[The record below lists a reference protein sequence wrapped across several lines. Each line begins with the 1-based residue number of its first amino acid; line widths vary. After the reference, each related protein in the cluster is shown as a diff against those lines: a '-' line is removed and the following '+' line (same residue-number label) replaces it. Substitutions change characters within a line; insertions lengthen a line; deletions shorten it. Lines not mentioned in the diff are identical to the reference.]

1 MGATLPLVE
10 ACAVTISRMHAFAS
24 KSVAPS
30 PDSIAQVKEDM
41 TDIRFDSIEAA
52 LDGPTSELF
61 WVEYADGKATCGHAD
76 SFYAEKIPDKYLM
89 FDVGNNKVL
98 ANLELNGAVKH
109 FASYRNCYPAD
120 PMAPGIWWYK
130 DFTQSGP
137 FAFALEIAGQR
148 YDLAEVDW
156 ALRMSLLD
164 NVLPLVRF
172 TGPGVEIKLI
182 AFAPISADGSER
194 PRGLV
199 YGLQLTNTSSKAL
212 TGKVIP
218 PVSVTGQYKA
228 HESYVAAVDG
238 VQLDAD
244 GALAFELAA
253 DETLWVPVLI
263 AAVPGRPVLDQI
275 NRLSCL
281 QWLNETLSYF
291 RGMFGQLEM
300 PGDPFPAAFL
310 TRAMLVCFEGLAM
323 NEAGEAVGANWSSFP
338 ATMQIWQKDLYH
350 ALAPLATHEP
360 KLLTQYILWFL
371 NRSIRHEGD
380 KVYEGRPLT
389 GGVSFSLT
397 NTLTPVVLSGL
408 YYSATGDKTFFEQ
421 HPEVLAKCKELLDGV
436 FATREGEPYLYPSEW
451 LSDGLS
457 RGDYHTGS
465 NVVAWYAFDSTA
477 EIIEDVLDDA
487 ELADRYRTIAA
498 KTKADIDKWC
508 ITDGPMGPQYTEGA
522 FADGT
527 HEIDHDGEET
537 DTTLMPFYGYCAYD
551 NTAHQNHARVAMTAR
566 NRWYRA
572 STRGIKDSTWIS
584 DPTPTID
591 ATYPGYMTGLAGVA
605 NAEEMSGRDGAMTI
619 IRQRTDV
626 DGSIWW
632 WPFREDKINRAYEIH
647 GGIVGKS
654 GWASGVYAC
663 HFVSQILGLSY
674 NGRNKVLHFRPFSPT
689 SDFTWKHCRLGSG
702 RFSVEYSR
710 GDGCVTGSVEN
721 HCGYEVT
728 VELELILSP
737 GAKAKSIIVDGKA
750 FDGPVEAGTFF
761 DSTTAKLSVPLP
773 AGAGLKVAAEY

>member
-1 MGATLPLVE
+1 MKDNE
-10 ACAVTISRMHAFAS
+10 FS
-24 KSVAPS
+24 
-30 PDSIAQVKEDM
+30 SIK
-41 TDIRFDSIEAA
+41 AA
-52 LDGPTSELF
+52 LNGATSELF

-89 FDVGNNKVL
+89 FDVCNNKVL
-98 ANLELNGAVKH
+98 ANLELNGTVKH
-109 FASYRNCYPAD
+109 FATYRGCYPSD

-137 FAFALEIAGQR
+137 FSFALEIAGQR

-156 ALRMSLLD
+156 PLRMSLLD
-164 NVLPLVRF
+164 NVVPLVRLA
-172 TGPGVEIKLI
+172 GQGVEVKLI

-194 PRGLV
+194 PRGLI
-199 YGLQLTNTSSKAL
+199 YGLQLTNTSGEAL
-212 TGKVIP
+212 EGKVIP
-218 PVSVTGQYKA
+218 PSSVVGQYNA
-228 HESYVAAVDG
+228 HECYIAAADDVE
-238 VQLDAD
+238 LDAD
-244 GALAFELAA
+244 GMLAFEL
-253 DETLWVPVLI
+253 DPGETVWAPVVI
-263 AAVPGRPVLDQI
+263 ASVPGRGVLEQI
-275 NRLSCL
+275 NRSSCL
-281 QWLNETLSYF
+281 EWLNETLRYF
-291 RGMFGQLEM
+291 RAMFGDLEM
-300 PGDPFPAAFL
+300 PDDPFPAAFFQ
-310 TRAMLVCFEGLAM
+310 RAMLLCFGSLAM
-323 NEAGEAVGANWSSFP
+323 DEQGQAVGANWSSFP
-338 ATMQIWQKDLYH
+338 ATKQIWMKDLYH
-350 ALAPLATHEP
+350 ALAPLAVHEP

-380 KVYEGRPLT
+380 KVYEGHPLT

-397 NTLTPVVLSGL
+397 NTLAPVALSGL
-408 YYSATGDKTFFEQ
+408 YYSATGDKTFFKA
-421 HPEVLAKCKELLDGV
+421 HPEVLAKCIELLDAV
-436 FATREGEPYLYPSEW
+436 LATREGEPYLYPSEW

-457 RGDYHTGS
+457 RGDYNTGS

-477 EIIEDVLDDA
+477 DIIEDVLGDA
-487 ELADRYRTIAA
+487 DLAGRYRTIAA
-498 KTKADIDKWC
+498 KTAEDIDRWC

-551 NTAHQNHARVAMTAR
+551 NAAHQNHARVAMTAR
-566 NRWYRA
+566 NCWYRA
-572 STRGIKDSTWIS
+572 NTRGIKDSTWIS
-584 DPTPTID
+584 EPTPAID
-591 ATYPGYMTGLAGVA
+591 ATYPGYMTGLAGA
-605 NAEEMSGRDGAMTI
+605 QNAEEMSGPDGAMTI

-626 DGSIWW
+626 EGSIWW

-674 NGRNKVLHFRPFSPT
+674 DAPRRTLRWRPFSPT

-710 GDGCVTGSVEN
+710 GDGCVRAHVEN
-721 HCGYEVT
+721 HCDHDVT
-728 VELELILSP
+728 VELELILAP
-737 GAKAKSIIVDGKA
+737 RAALKSVT

-761 DSTTAKLSVPLP
+761 DSATVKLALPLS
-773 AGAGLKVAAEY
+773 AGGGQDVAVDY